1 MPFTQTLK
9 GCLIEDVLTMG
20 IPQWINPYGDIEE
33 SNVMLQEELIGVST
47 NEELKVQFRK
57 VY

>member
-9 GCLIEDVLTMG
+9 GYLIEDVLTME

>member
-1 MPFTQTLK
+1 
-9 GCLIEDVLTMG
+9 MG